1 MVNLGDLNFSKKLR
15 GRKARG
21 ELGQISETFTRRECV
36 SRFSKVFDLLG
47 KVSPILGGMK
57 IDLHDL
63 ISRGL
68 DWDDPIPTDLKA
80 LWMKFIGTI

>member
-1 MVNLGDLNFSKKLR
+1 MLNLGDLNFSKKLR

-21 ELGQISETFTRRECV
+21 ELGQIPETFTRRDCV
-36 SRFSKVFDLLG
+36 SRVSEVFDPLG

-63 ISRGL
+63 ISREL
-68 DWDDPIPTDLKA
+68 D
-80 LWMKFIGTI
+80 